1 MTVPV
6 EPACRAD
13 ADNRAWR
20 ELYPG
25 LIPREADSWGLT
37 LDEPAQ
43 VNARIY
49 TRLPGVPETGSSW
62 AFGCLGF
69 WVFGCLGFWVFDD
82 M

>member
-25 LIPREADSWGLT
+25 LIPREAVSYGLT
-37 LDEPAQ
+37 LDEPAW
-43 VNARIY
+43 VIARIY
-49 TRLPGVPETGSSW
+49 TRGSRSPW
-62 AFGCLGF
+62 
-69 WVFGCLGFWVFDD
+69 D
-82 M
+82 

>member
-37 LDEPAQ
+37 LDEPAW

-49 TRLPGVPETGSSW
+49 TRGSRYPGTSSSW
-62 AFGCLGF
+62 AFGICGLLG
-69 WVFGCLGFWVFDD
+69 VDNA
-82 M
+82 